1 MEAPDP
7 MKARTLTTAFSI
19 AAAVPALGAIFAA
32 CVEPPPKIS
41 SIPSSG
47 LAVRLYVF
55 GASAQEARQAFQAAK
70 QNNKNFSVVKEGGDG
85 EILLGL
91 DNDSPKCVAPTA
103 FCSFKLSFRI
113 KDNQANMVHAATT
126 SVSATA
132 ERCGDL
138 CDRALNSAVV
148 KVIEAAV
155 VALKHGPVEDDG
167 GSDAGEGGP
176 VDTSEAGASVTPPT
190 SASADA
196 STPAK
201 PVAKKAGGK
210 EKEKPAPPKPEP
222 ARPEPAICA
231 VGHGPHLP
239 ADEAER
245 RAAQVEALKRM
256 SVLDQDEYD
265 CLRKAYLERL

>member
-7 MKARTLTTAFSI
+7 MKARTLTTTALSI
-19 AAAVPALGAIFAA
+19 AAAVPALGAIVAA

-70 QNNKNFSVVKEGGDG
+70 QNNKSFSIVKEGGDG

-103 FCSFKLSFRI
+103 LCSFKMSFRI
-113 KDNQANMVHAATT
+113 KDNEANVVHAATT

-138 CDRALNSAVV
+138 CDRALNTAVV

-176 VDTSEAGASVTPPT
+176 VDTPEAGASVTPT
-190 SASADA
+190 SSASAAA
-196 STPAK
+196 SGSAK

-210 EKEKPAPPKPEP
+210 EKPPPPKVEP
-222 ARPEPAICA
+222 ARPEPALCA
-231 VGHGPHLP
+231 VGHGLNLP

-256 SVLDQDEYD
+256 GVLDQDEYD